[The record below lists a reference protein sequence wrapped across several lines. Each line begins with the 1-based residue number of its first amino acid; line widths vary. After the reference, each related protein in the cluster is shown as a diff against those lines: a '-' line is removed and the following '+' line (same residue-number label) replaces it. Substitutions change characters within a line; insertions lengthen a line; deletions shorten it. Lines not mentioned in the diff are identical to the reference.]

1 METIMLR
8 LNSMILIITNLI
20 SNMGYNTNNQ
30 LKMKEG

>member
-30 LKMKEG
+30 